1 MNKGLRAAVIVGGV
15 VLAILIVLPLV
26 WGGFSGWR
34 GGWSMMGPG
43 WGMMGPGMM
52 GGFGWGWM
60 PLLVIVFWGLVIWG
74 IVAAVRSASGRGR
87 GDTSTTESAL
97 EVLKRRYAQGEI
109 KKKEYEEKK
118 RDLL

>member
-1 MNKGLRAAVIVGGV
+1 MSKSFRIGIIVGGV
-15 VLAILIVLPLV
+15 VLAILLILPVV

-34 GGWSMMGPG
+34 GGG

-60 PLLVIVFWGLVIWG
+60 PLLMIVFWGLVIWG
-74 IVAAVRSASGRGR
+74 IVAAVRSASGRR
-87 GDTSTTESAL
+87 CDDMSTSESAL